1 MHKLG
6 NGAAFLLLFI
16 PALLL
21 ISAGGYLFATS
32 EIRFQ
37 EQQLQVDDTA
47 AVEMASNSL
56 SQNLRNLSNDIMFL
70 GNIPRFRELLD
81 NQTADNQARTAEYF
95 RIYMETHGIF
105 DQICWIDQSGKERLR
120 LDFVNRQAQVMPDQK
135 LQDKS
140 QRSYY
145 MRASQTPV
153 GSIFISPFE
162 LNVENEQI
170 QRPFKPVI
178 RIAVPVLDSANHP
191 QGILIINYLG
201 QHLLDDFVQSVGA
214 KGNRLLLLNRDGYWL
229 RGLRAEDE
237 WGFMF
242 NQTTTLATQKPALW
256 SALSKS
262 ASGYQIDGDGLWTW
276 NRVNPL
282 EDVKTGQLQTLAK
295 SNILGR
301 YDYTWHIVMLLTND
315 ILNDIQ
321 QRTWRKISIPLGM
334 LTLLFGVLSAFLAR
348 SHAKVKQLN
357 LDLALHAE
365 EAQAANKAKSDFLA
379 NMSHEIRTPMNAI
392 FGMLHLALKQDA
404 NPTLHNYLNKAQGAA
419 QSLLGVI
426 NDILDF
432 SKIESGKLDI
442 ESIEFTLESIIE
454 QLTASVGMQAEQKGI
469 EFLIRTDPALPVM
482 VIGDPVRLGQV
493 VLNLCNNAIK
503 FTDTGEVELSLSAV
517 DVKADNFTL
526 MISVRDTGIGI
537 PLAARE
543 QLFQKFSQVDQT
555 TTRQYGGT
563 GLGLAIC
570 KNLAELMGG
579 KVWIADSQAGRGT
592 TFCCSVTLK
601 ISQHGQR
608 DREELVGIANSMLKD
623 IRVLAVDDNATARDI
638 MGSMLTQM
646 HIDYEIVGNGV
657 AALNT
662 LEHAVDKPFDIVLM
676 DWRMPS
682 MNGDEVIGRIRNSKA
697 LPKMPIIIMV
707 TAYGREE
714 VIALAEAAGSQ
725 GFLVKPVSPST
736 LLDTMLN
743 VLGRGRVLGKAVQV
757 KKTAGDGVD
766 FANAR
771 VLLVEDNAINREF
784 AFELLHSMNLDVD
797 EAINGQQALEK
808 VRQTDYALV
817 LMDIQ
822 MPVMDGIEAV
832 RRIRTLAAS
841 ASGAR
846 FAQLPI
852 IAMTA
857 LAMKQDEEKSRQ
869 AGMNA
874 HITKPIDPD
883 QLVSTLSQWLP
894 LRNVNMPSTIH
905 NQNGADLP
913 ADLVGL
919 TGVDIRQGIRR
930 IGGNVNAYR
939 KQLQR
944 FASHYSNAL
953 QELQGII
960 AENGF
965 NAGEAYCHGLKGV
978 CANLAANE
986 LFVAINQLDV
996 LLQRGELPTTQ
1007 QFQDCDA
1014 LLQRLTREIRQFS
1027 HLTQAVSSPNTVL
1040 SDNDLWVKLAV
1051 LSTLLETDLGTAE
1064 QLIQEIQ
1071 SGVVGNAL
1079 EPTVSKIARDLDR
1092 FDIDSALTKIK
1103 SLQIQLRHAD

>member
-1 MHKLG
+1 MHKFG
-6 NGAAFLLLFI
+6 NGLVFLLLFV

-21 ISAGGYLFATS
+21 IGAGGYLFATS
-32 EIRFQ
+32 EIRYQ
-37 EQQLQVDDTA
+37 QRQLQADDTS
-47 AVEMASNSL
+47 AVEIASNSL
-56 SQNLRNLSNDIMFL
+56 RQNLNNLSNDIMFL
-70 GNIPRFRELLD
+70 GNIPKFRDLLD
-81 NQTADNQARTAEYF
+81 NPTPDNLARTAAYF
-95 RIYMETHGIF
+95 RIYMETQGIF
-105 DQICWIDQSGKERLR
+105 DQIRWIDQTGKERLR
-120 LDFVNRQAQVMPDQK
+120 LDFINRQARVMPDEK

-145 MRASQTPV
+145 LQASQTPA
-153 GSIFISPFE
+153 GAIYISPFE
-162 LNVENEQI
+162 LNVEDEQI

-178 RIAVPVLDSANHP
+178 RIAIPVQDSAHHP
-191 QGILIINYLG
+191 KGILIINYLG
-201 QHLLDDFVQSVGA
+201 QRLLDEFVQSVGA
-214 KGNRLLLLNRDGYWL
+214 NGNRLLLLNRDGYWL
-229 RGLRAEDE
+229 KGLRAEDE

-242 NQTTTLATQKPALW
+242 NQTATLATQKPVLW
-256 SALSKS
+256 SALYQN
-262 ASGYQIDGDGLWTW
+262 ASGYQIDDDGLWTW

-295 SNILGR
+295 INILGR
-301 YDYTWHIVMLLTND
+301 YDYTWHIVMLLSND
-315 ILNDIQ
+315 SLNDIQ
-321 QRTWRKISIPLGM
+321 QHTWRKISIPMGLLM
-334 LTLLFGVLSAFLAR
+334 LLFAVVSALLAG
-348 SHAKVKQLN
+348 SHARVKQLN
-357 LDLALHAE
+357 IDLALRAQ

-404 NPTLHNYLNKAQGAA
+404 NPTLHNYLNKAQAAA
-419 QSLLGVI
+419 QSLLCVI

-454 QLTASVGMQAEQKGI
+454 QLTASIGMQAEQKGI
-469 EFLIRTDPALPVM
+469 EFLIRTAPTLPGM
-482 VIGDPVRLGQV
+482 VIGDPVRLGQI

-517 DVKADNFTL
+517 DTTADNFTL
-526 MISVRDTGIGI
+526 LVSVRDTGIGI
-537 PLAARE
+537 PLAAQA
-543 QLFQKFSQVDQT
+543 QLFQKFSQADQS

-563 GLGLAIC
+563 GLGLVIC

-579 KVWIADSQAGRGT
+579 KVWIADSQLGKGS
-592 TFCCSVTLK
+592 TFCCSVSLK
-601 ISQHGQR
+601 ISPHGQR
-608 DREELVGIANSMLKD
+608 DSQDLLDITSSMLKD
-623 IRVLAVDDNATARDI
+623 IRVLVVDDNATARDI
-638 MGSMLTQM
+638 MGSMLGQM
-646 HIDYEIVGNGV
+646 QVDHEIVANGV
-657 AALNT
+657 AALTT
-662 LEHAVDKPFDIVLM
+662 LEQAVAKPFDIVLM

-682 MNGDEVIGRIRNSKA
+682 MNGDEVMRRIQSSKA
-697 LPKMPIIIMV
+697 LPKMPKIIMV

-743 VLGRGRVLGKAVQV
+743 VLGRGRVLAKAMRV
-757 KKTAGDGVD
+757 KKIADDGVD

-771 VLLVEDNAINREF
+771 VLLVEDNPINREF
-784 AFELLHSMNLDVD
+784 AFELLQSMHLDVD
-797 EAINGQQALEK
+797 EAINGQQAVEK
-808 VRQTDYALV
+808 VQQTDYALV

-822 MPVMDGIEAV
+822 MPFMDGIEAT

-841 ASGAR
+841 ASDAR

-894 LRNVNMPSTIH
+894 LAILKTPPTIH
-905 NQNGADLP
+905 TRNGAELP

-919 TGVDIRQGIRR
+919 TGVDIQQGVRR

-944 FASHYSNAL
+944 FTSHYSNAL

-960 AENGF
+960 AEKGF

-986 LFVAINQLDV
+986 LFAAINQLDV
-996 LLQRGELPTTQ
+996 LLQRDEMPTTQ
-1007 QFQDCDA
+1007 QFQDCEA
-1014 LLQRLTREIRQFS
+1014 LLQRLLDEIRQFVPF
-1027 HLTQAVSSPNTVL
+1027 TQAVASPSAGL
-1040 SDNDLWVKLAV
+1040 SDDDLWVKLAV
-1051 LSTLLETDLGTAE
+1051 LSTLLETDLGAAE

-1071 SGVVGNAL
+1071 SGVAGNEL
-1079 EPTVSKIARDLDR
+1079 EPTVNRIARDLDG
-1092 FDIDSALTKIK
+1092 FDIDSALTNIK